1 MTKDESP
8 ADVAANNAAPQEDET
23 PRGESPA
30 EPSAAPAR
38 RRRNTTAAAPRAPRG
53 KKNTP
58 SSPEAEPSP
67 EPVIQAAVEAPPAPV
82 ETPTEAPPEKPA
94 KPARRRAPRK
104 TAAATTETAS
114 EPVSDAPIT
123 EISDIGTIPT
133 APEAPTPPQE
143 IVEAA
148 PAARPARRRTTRR
161 KTAEEPAAVI
171 ETEAPVVE
179 AQAEPLPT
187 VEEAP
192 ATDAMEAKP
201 ASTRRRTSRGRG
213 RGRADKTTPETE
225 TPAPEE
231 AQPVAAEVPA
241 ETAEGEPVPARRRRT
256 TTRKAPVE
264 VEDLTLGARVLV
276 KRGMPELH
284 IKGEVYPPVFF
295 FGNIEGPREAQKV
308 ASEVKRAA
316 QAGVH
321 IHSTLVE
328 LPCPLPPDD
337 SVYETLDNRIET
349 LLDADPRGFAI
360 PRLVFVPAPGWRK
373 QYPNEVN
380 HYADGSTDDPSIASN
395 HFWSEA
401 EHALT
406 ALVEHIG
413 RMTYGE
419 RVIGYH
425 LERGEWFHPKD
436 GGYDRSYANRE
447 AFRNWLRNKYKNSEA
462 ALRAAWYDGQVQF
475 YTAEIPPMP
484 AAARQEMAFFEPRKE
499 RRWIDFLEYTS
510 EVTADRLISLASVIK
525 KASQNRALVS
535 VCYGYTF
542 EFGHTFSGHLALG
555 RLLESPSIDLV
566 AGPPSY
572 RDRQTGGAGS
582 FPGPVQSVGIHGKIW
597 VSEDDTKTHLA
608 PGGDSPDDFN
618 PKIDSRFGTD
628 QVHQRAIGKVLAAQ
642 SGVSWMDSWGEG
654 WLDAGEVWD
663 RISKFTERYREYL
676 KVRKPVSPD
685 VVVLV
690 DERSLLHLQRGENFV
705 RRLLQ
710 EQVEIIQRSGASVG
724 FYLQSDLTARNFPV
738 DAKLYLFMTP
748 YRVPAEQRAAIREK
762 LQKDGKTLVWMY
774 AAGVADQRGEPVE
787 LVHDLVGITVRQ
799 QSWNSEIGS
808 RITDTRHPI
817 TDNIQNRN
825 VGVRE
830 RINPSFYVDDDTRG
844 INILG
849 EYHQSGLPSIAVR
862 QMDGWRSV
870 FCGEPTLTAD
880 LLRGLCRYAGVHLYS
895 TGGDDYVFAGN
906 GWLTFHAIKD
916 GHRTIL
922 LPRET
927 GLYDLTEGK
936 FLGDQQRE
944 YRTFLKGRTTH
955 SFFVGTPDEMRKLGL
970 PGVERPVRGRRK
982 APISSPQPALPEAEA
997 ETESTGFEMLIPAEP
1012 TSDPAQELSAAAIRD
1027 LLSAPSDDTALDSA
1041 DNDTDDID
1049 DDEGDD
1055 TDDAEGSTEAGSENG
1070 TSDAAAEQRRRR
1082 RRRGGRGRGRRGR
1095 PGAPSGEGGAPPPAE

>member
-1 MTKDESP
+1 MIKDESP
-8 ADVAANNAAPQEDET
+8 ADVAANNAAPQEDAT
-23 PRGESPA
+23 PRGDSPA

-38 RRRNTTAAAPRAPRG
+38 RRRSTTAPRAPRG
-53 KKNTP
+53 KK
-58 SSPEAEPSP
+58 SIEAKPEPAEEAPAEP
-67 EPVIQAAVEAPPAPV
+67 IAAAPV
-82 ETPTEAPPEKPA
+82 EATPELVAAAPTETVSEKPA

-104 TAAATTETAS
+104 TAAPAVEAVA
-114 EPVSDAPIT
+114 EPQVADAPIT
-123 EISDIGTIPT
+123 EISDIGTIPA
-133 APEAPTPPQE
+133 APEATPPP
-143 IVEAA
+143 ASKPA
-148 PAARPARRRTTRR
+148 PRRRNARR
-161 KTAEEPAAVI
+161 KTAEEPAPTL
-171 ETEAPVVE
+171 ELEAPVVE
-179 AQAEPLPT
+179 AQAAPVDETPAIDAS
-187 VEEAP
+187 AP
-192 ATDAMEAKP
+192 AEAGETK
-201 ASTRRRTSRGRG
+201 SGSGRRRTSRGRG
-213 RGRADKTTPETE
+213 GRSRADKTAPETAI
-225 TPAPEE
+225 TEE
-231 AQPVAAEVPA
+231 VQPSVVSEPAAEPSA
-241 ETAEGEPVPARRRRT
+241 EQGEPVTTRRRRT
-256 TTRKAPVE
+256 TTRKPAVE
-264 VEDLTLGARVLV
+264 VEDLTVGARVIV
-276 KRGMPELH
+276 KRGMAELH
-284 IKGEVYPPVFF
+284 IKGVVYPPVFF
-295 FGNIEGPREAQKV
+295 FGNIEGPKEAHKV
-308 ASEVKRAA
+308 ASEVRRAA
-316 QAGVH
+316 QSGVH
-321 IHSTLVE
+321 LHSTLVE

-349 LLDADPRGFAI
+349 LLDADPKGFAI

-413 RMTYGE
+413 RMTYGD
-419 RVIGYH
+419 RVIGFH

-475 YTAEIPPMP
+475 YTAEIPPTP
-484 AAARQEMAFFEPRKE
+484 AAPRQEMAFFEARKE

-510 EVTADRLISLASVIK
+510 EVTADRLISLSAVIK

-572 RDRQTGGAGS
+572 RDRQPGGAGS

-608 PGGDSPDDFN
+608 PGNDSPDDFN
-618 PKIDSRFGTD
+618 PRIDSRFGTD
-628 QVHQRAIGKVLAAQ
+628 QVQQRAMGKVLAAQ
-642 SGVSWMDSWGEG
+642 CGISFMDSWGEG
-654 WLDAGEVWD
+654 WLDASEVWD
-663 RISKFTERYREYL
+663 RAAKFTDRYREYL

-690 DERSLLHLQRGENFV
+690 DERSLLHLQRGETFI
-705 RRLLQ
+705 RRILQ
-710 EQVEIIQRSGASVG
+710 EQLEIIQRSGASVG
-724 FYLQSDLTARNFPV
+724 FYLQSDVTARNFPT
-738 DAKLYLFMTP
+738 DAKLYLFLAP
-748 YRVPAEQRAAIREK
+748 YRVPANQRAAIKEK

-774 AAGVADQRGEPVE
+774 AAGIADERGEPDE

-808 RITDTRHPI
+808 RITDTRHQI
-817 TDNIQNRN
+817 TDQIQNRN

-844 INILG
+844 ISILG

-880 LLRGLCRYAGVHLYS
+880 LLRGLCRYAGVHLYT

-906 GWLTFHAIKD
+906 GWLTLHATRD

-922 LPRET
+922 LPTET
-927 GLYDLTEGK
+927 GLYDLTEGR
-936 FLGDQQRE
+936 FMGEVRE
-944 YRTFLKGRTTH
+944 YRTFIKGRTTH
-955 SFFVGTPDEMRKLGL
+955 SYFIGSPDEMRKIGL
-970 PGVERPVRGRRK
+970 PGVEKPVRGRRK
-982 APISSPQPALPEAEA
+982 APGPASQPIVIEEPE
-997 ETESTGFEMLIPAEP
+997 TTGLEMLIPSETAG
-1012 TSDPAQELSAAAIRD
+1012 TPAQELTAAAIRD
-1027 LLSAPSDDTALDSA
+1027 LLSAPADDNGTGEAASI
-1041 DNDTDDID
+1041 TDDLD
-1049 DDEGDD
+1049 DDDDGEGPEDGEGSAEENAEGDGG
-1055 TDDAEGSTEAGSENG
+1055 DAS
-1070 TSDAAAEQRRRR
+1070 AEQRRRR

-1095 PGAPSGEGGAPPPAE
+1095 PGAPSGEAGGTPPPAE